1 MLCTLV
7 KFLEESSLCS
17 KCSSVKSHER
27 HMLIRLIR
35 SPQWRRIERVAL
47 NGKVSVFLI

>member
-7 KFLEESSLCS
+7 KSSWKKVPCVRNVPVS
-17 KCSSVKSHER
+17 KV
-27 HMLIRLIR
+27 MQDILIRLIR